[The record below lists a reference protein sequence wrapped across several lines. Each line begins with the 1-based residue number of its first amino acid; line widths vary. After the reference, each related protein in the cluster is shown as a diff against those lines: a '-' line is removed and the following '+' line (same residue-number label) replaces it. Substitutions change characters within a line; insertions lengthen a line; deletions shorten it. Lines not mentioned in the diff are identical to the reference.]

1 MKKDWNQNDNH
12 GIAELRTSFGF
23 DYKMKNQQLLKL
35 LKKVDGSIFNCVEQN
50 GKISLDIILGFIC
63 GDDRPLRAEKG
74 QSFVDYA
81 LELLNKQYMRRKIK
95 ISTYK
100 NSVSYLSCGRGI
112 ITLR

>member
-1 MKKDWNQNDNH
+1 MK
-12 GIAELRTSFGF
+12 
-23 DYKMKNQQLLKL
+23 
-35 LKKVDGSIFNCVEQN
+35 KKVDRTHMRDWGIKRTGKGRYIIIDTVN
-50 GKISLDIILGFIC
+50 GKISLDIIQGFIC
-63 GDDRPLRAEKG
+63 GDDRPLRVEKG

-95 ISTYK
+95 NSTYK